1 MVRAVGPGLAPGR
14 PLINEVIIPR
24 HLKDY
29 WNGQHPSKDSQFLK
43 YYEAPEL
50 AGLINFLYP
59 ALVDVDTTGRT
70 DLSLILLKGVPGV
83 NPIGA
88 NPVLADM
95 LRVNTAILPGANGAC
110 PGGTAS
116 ASQPDRLAVLAAD
129 LCGSRTGDAWSTT

>member
-1 MVRAVGPGLAPGR
+1 MV
-14 PLINEVIIPR
+14 IPR

-29 WNGQHPSKDSQFLK
+29 WNSQHPSKDSQFKK

-83 NPIGA
+83 NAIGDT
-88 NPVLADM
+88 PVLADM
-95 LRVNTAILPGANGAC
+95 LRVNTAILPGAKGPAPAARPARPSPIGSRSSPATC
-110 PGGTAS
+110 
-116 ASQPDRLAVLAAD
+116 AV
-129 LCGSRTGDAWSTT
+129 SRTGDAWSTT